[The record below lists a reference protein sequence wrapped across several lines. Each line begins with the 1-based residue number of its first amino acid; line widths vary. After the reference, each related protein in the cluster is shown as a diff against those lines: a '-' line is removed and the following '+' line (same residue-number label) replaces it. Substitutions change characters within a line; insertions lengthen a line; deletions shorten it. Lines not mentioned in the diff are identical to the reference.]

1 MRALAPSGDVNT
13 GAAVVWPR
21 LDAAQER
28 LLSIDVDI
36 VQSTW
41 FSATCDFWVRAN
53 RNDAKGGHRGT
64 RAKGGRSWTR
74 AKGERSWTS
83 AKGERSWTRTKG
95 ERTWTRATGRTWT
108 RAKGERT
115 WTNAKGEGVEV
126 SRTVRLEWLRCRN
139 SQDTVGYTY

>member
-64 RAKGGRSWTR
+64 RRALVDEDKGRAHMDEGHGAHVDEGKGR
-74 AKGERSWTS
+74 AHMDER
-83 AKGERSWTRTKG
+83 
-95 ERTWTRATGRTWT
+95 
-108 RAKGERT
+108 
-115 WTNAKGEGVEV
+115 EG
-126 SRTVRLEWLRCRN
+126 
-139 SQDTVGYTY
+139 